1 MLLISKFYTFFI
13 HFYHLANSK
22 IIYAKVSMI
31 NSEFFQPKYLPTWI
45 LILLMKI
52 GVFIPFRMQVFLG
65 KNMGKLFY
73 HLFPRF
79 RKIATINIQ
88 QCFSDKNTDQVHAL
102 VKKHFESIGVS
113 FFETA
118 NAYYARDRKIQKLLH
133 IENEHYL
140 TDAMK
145 NGGGIIILSSHF
157 MPLMLGSRAL
167 SLKHNIANIYRPQN
181 NRLFDKIMVKGLTNG
196 GGIMI
201 KNSDTKAIIKAIK
214 NSLPIWY
221 APDQDLGNRGS
232 VFAPLFGIQAAT
244 ITATSRLAKGTNT
257 AVIPYSFIRTNK
269 GYHMSFS
276 APLENYPSGDLVK
289 DASNTNQIL
298 EDQIRKNPEQYLWI
312 HRRFKTRPEGE
323 EDFYPNI

>member
-1 MLLISKFYTFFI
+1 
-13 HFYHLANSK
+13 
-22 IIYAKVSMI
+22 
-31 NSEFFQPKYLPTWI
+31 
-45 LILLMKI
+45 MKI

-73 HLFPRF
+73 PLFSRF
-79 RKIATINIQ
+79 RKIAIINVQ
-88 QCFSDKNTDQVHAL
+88 RCFPEKNKDQVNAL

-118 NAYYARDRKIQKLLH
+118 NAYYSSDKKIQKMLT

-140 TDAMK
+140 TEAMK
-145 NGGGIIILSSHF
+145 NGGGVIILCSHF

-167 SLKHNIANIYRPQN
+167 SLKHTIANIYRPQN

-201 KNSDTKAIIKAIK
+201 KNSDTKAMVKTIKSA
-214 NSLPIWY
+214 LPIWY
-221 APDQDLGNRGS
+221 APDQDLGARGA
-232 VFAPLFGIQAAT
+232 VFAPLFDIPAAT
-244 ITATSRLAKGTNT
+244 ITATSRLAKGGNT
-257 AVIPYSFIRTNK
+257 AVIPYSFIRTDK
-269 GYHMSFS
+269 GYRMSFS

-289 DASNTNQIL
+289 DASCTNQIL
-298 EDQIRKNPEQYLWI
+298 EEQIRENPEQYLWI

-323 EDFYPNI
+323 DEFYPNI